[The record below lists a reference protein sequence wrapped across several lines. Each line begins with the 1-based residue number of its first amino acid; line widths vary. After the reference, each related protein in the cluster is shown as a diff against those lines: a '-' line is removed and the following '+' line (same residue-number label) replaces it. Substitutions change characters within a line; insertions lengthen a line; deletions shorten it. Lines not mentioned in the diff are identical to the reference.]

1 MALLAIFGDILFIVV
16 PGNVGCN
23 HNIVV
28 IFIPFFGRLYL
39 KMPKVQKGKMNN
51 IKLYQKLGQ
60 VVQYS
65 RSELVTFYFDFVRKM

>member
-28 IFIPFFGRLYL
+28 IFIPFFGLHLSTYRKIILKDAKSTEGKNELY
-39 KMPKVQKGKMNN
+39 KTV
-51 IKLYQKLGQ
+51 
-60 VVQYS
+60 
-65 RSELVTFYFDFVRKM
+65 SETGSSCSIFKK

>member
-28 IFIPFFGRLYL
+28 IFIPFFGLHLSTYRKIIL
-39 KMPKVQKGKMNN
+39 KFKDAKSTEGKN
-51 IKLYQKLGQ
+51 
-60 VVQYS
+60 
-65 RSELVTFYFDFVRKM
+65 E

>member
-28 IFIPFFGRLYL
+28 TCIFIPFFGLHLSTYRKIIL
-39 KMPKVQKGKMNN
+39 KDAKSTEGKN
-51 IKLYQKLGQ
+51 
-60 VVQYS
+60 
-65 RSELVTFYFDFVRKM
+65 E